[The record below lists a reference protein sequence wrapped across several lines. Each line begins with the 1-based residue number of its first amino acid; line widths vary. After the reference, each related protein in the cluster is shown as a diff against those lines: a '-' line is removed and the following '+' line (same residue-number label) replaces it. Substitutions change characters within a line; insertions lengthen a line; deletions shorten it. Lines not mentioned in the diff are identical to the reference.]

1 MNLEDFFELVV
12 EKTKEGVEKLKT
24 TEMGTE
30 EYEILISQIISN
42 INLVRDKDILV
53 YGENAIGQQPQQEQF
68 DSQKWIGE
76 DFE

>member
-53 YGENAIGQQPQQEQF
+53 YGDNQVGQGGSAEQF
-68 DSQKWIGE
+68 DPQK
-76 DFE
+76 

>member
-24 TEMGTE
+24 IEMGTE

-53 YGENAIGQQPQQEQF
+53 YGDNPVGQGGSAEQF
-68 DSQKWIGE
+68 DPQKWIGE